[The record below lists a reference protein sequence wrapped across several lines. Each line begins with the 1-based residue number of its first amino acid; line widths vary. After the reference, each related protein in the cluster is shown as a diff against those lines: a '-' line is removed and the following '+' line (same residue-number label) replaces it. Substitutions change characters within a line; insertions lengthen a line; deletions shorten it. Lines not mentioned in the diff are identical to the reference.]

1 LIRTRK
7 YLIALIFAILSM
19 SVAGK
24 TFAETEGS
32 NHENHGSTEHP
43 STEHTNTEHPE
54 SSGGW
59 DSDAG
64 ESDTGSIGSNSTIS
78 SNSSQSITQNQVRDV
93 VQSGKAVSLPL
104 VLAYM
109 DNYYQGQVLD
119 IKLRSS
125 LFGYY
130 YDVKYLDA
138 SNHLLTVALD
148 AKTLTKR

>member
-1 LIRTRK
+1 
-7 YLIALIFAILSM
+7 M

-24 TFAETEGS
+24 TFADERDAEHRDHVSTSHDEEG
-32 NHENHGSTEHP
+32 GSG
-43 STEHTNTEHPE
+43 
-54 SSGGW
+54 SSGTG
-59 DSDAG
+59 DSG
-64 ESDTGSIGSNSTIS
+64 EDTNEGGSDEGGLASNSTSNSGQQSS

-109 DNYYQGQVLD
+109 DNYYKGQVLD